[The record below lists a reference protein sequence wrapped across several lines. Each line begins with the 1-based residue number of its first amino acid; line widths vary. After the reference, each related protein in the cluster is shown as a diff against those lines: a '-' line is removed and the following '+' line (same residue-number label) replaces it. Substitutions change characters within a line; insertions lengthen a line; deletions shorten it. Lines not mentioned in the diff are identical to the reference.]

1 MDLKL
6 VLNIFLI
13 LHLLGMAALLT
24 GFFSQMKEFKNGA
37 KVTAAVFH
45 GSWTLLITG
54 FVMTG
59 LAYPLQAETGETI
72 NNLVLAAKAVIITVI
87 FFIAYSYNK
96 KEKTPKWVVPV
107 IGLLGI
113 VNICLA
119 VLGPIMIDA

>member
-6 VLNIFLI
+6 VLEIFVI
-13 LHLLGMAALLT
+13 LHLLGMAALMT

-59 LAYPLQAETGETI
+59 LSYPLQAETGETI
-72 NNLVLAAKAVIITVI
+72 NNLVLAAKAIIITVI
-87 FFIAYSYNK
+87 FFVAYSYNK
-96 KEKTPKWVVPV
+96 KEQTPKWVVPV

-113 VNICLA
+113 VNISLA